1 MRQFGLCDENRID
14 TGWLANRKSIGTLPE
29 LQLRIIAAAHSP
41 YFSRTALNVIFG
53 FGGTASIDGIKRI
66 MKNSLL
72 LCLLFLLVSQTIH
85 AQIKNDLEGINLKG
99 NVKTVRIEKAKLT
112 IENNELKEGKREPQ
126 ELTTFDTKGYYTER
140 EGLTNSITRK
150 FANKYYPDG
159 RIKEKKNLDSS
170 EIQVFNYLKNQVEK
184 VTQLED
190 GHILDRW
197 IYTFDDKGNNIK
209 QQYILVDENL
219 GQRLLSPPDTV
230 VYKYDMQGKLS
241 ETAYFNANGT
251 GATFPFF
258 SMHRYVNVYDGKN
271 RIKERQAY
279 KPDGNLIFKWTYK
292 YNEKDYLEE
301 VTRLSQTLE
310 ILSKVTYSDFDLV
323 GNWTKSNSFK
333 ISVVESKTIIE
344 PTEVEYR
351 TITYYP

>member
-1 MRQFGLCDENRID
+1 M
-14 TGWLANRKSIGTLPE
+14 KSLI
-29 LQLRIIAAAHSP
+29 
-41 YFSRTALNVIFG
+41 
-53 FGGTASIDGIKRI
+53 
-66 MKNSLL
+66 L
-72 LCLLFLLVSQTIH
+72 LCLLSLLVSQTIH
-85 AQIKNDLEGINLKG
+85 AQIKNHLEGFDLKG
-99 NVKTVRIEKAKLT
+99 NVKTVRIERAKFIT
-112 IENNELKEGKREPQ
+112 ENKELKESQREPQ
-126 ELTTFDTKGYYTER
+126 ELTNFDAKGYYTER
-140 EGLTNSITRK
+140 VGLTNSNTRR
-150 FANKYYPDG
+150 FAYKYYPDG
-159 RIKEKKNLDSS
+159 RIKEEKDLDSS

-219 GQRLLSPPDTV
+219 GQRLLSPPDTI
-230 VYKYDMQGKLS
+230 VYKYNAQGKLS

-258 SMHRYVNVYDGKN
+258 PLHRFVNIYDSKN

-279 KPDGNLIFKWTYK
+279 KPDGNTISKWAYK

-310 ILSKVTYSDFDLV
+310 ILSKVTYSDFDLI

-333 ISVVESKTIIE
+333 VSVVEGKTIIE
-344 PTEVEYR
+344 PTETEYR